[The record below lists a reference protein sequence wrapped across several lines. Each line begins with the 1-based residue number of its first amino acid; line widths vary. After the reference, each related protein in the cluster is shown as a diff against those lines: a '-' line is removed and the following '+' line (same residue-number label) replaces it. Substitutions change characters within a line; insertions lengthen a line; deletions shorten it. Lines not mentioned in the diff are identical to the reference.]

1 MVLINNINIEV
12 KSWDTIDTFKKRI
25 AIKFNT
31 LEKYLIFE
39 KELDIYSAT
48 TKNQVVIDLLKEIET
63 FDNFRL
69 FWEKNSKY
77 LDINEINKYFEL
89 YITFNS
95 KINESLKKTPQEL
108 AVLFLET
115 EKTKIEEKYSVS
127 MNLNLQNIWSNRKLF
142 KKEVE
147 RDIVINGKFLKTFEG
162 IDGESTTT
170 TQFNIDRKIFE
181 VILNTKKFDVYDVF
195 NSIKVNNQIPLVYL
209 NEYYKFMKSFDFTTD
224 EIKVENIKEEDLKD
238 VIIFKLLKKS
248 KSVLFSDILLTYFEN
263 KIKISFD
270 VLVDENIDEQLDS
283 VLAMLQTTRDEII
296 SIEDK
301 VITGDFMIPNQTLN
315 KYVFSDL
322 IFLNNVFK
330 NLGINTLES
339 QYITIKKSNYYLY
352 FDIPGI
358 KLIKV
363 NLTEREVSRKLWST
377 MSEKARKKF
386 KIGSR
391 YIYVK
396 VLSAKNFNEVN
407 VFQNIIKKIFV
418 IYNNEYPKIVNFY
431 SRYIPDFEE
440 EYKEKDLKYTKIKPT
455 SKKIKLTSIDGDI
468 FVKGYGVKCE
478 SKRQPISYTEKE
490 FDEKYPDGLDENLVI
505 TYPKKSQLKPGK
517 IQRKYVCLDRGNY
530 KYPGLL
536 KKNTLSNKDDYSH
549 LPCCFIK
556 EKIRWNE
563 YFNEEEV
570 EDEIIQQRLITTDKI
585 LDNDVEGQLPDELL
599 KLFSIFVKDTKIQ
612 FIRKGVYIG
621 PDSFINCVIEA
632 RGLTSNED
640 GTVKTKEQIFNL
652 IENYRNKFLEENY
665 IALCKQQ
672 LYDIDLDDI
681 KKMIKDKDV
690 YFDPKLFKHII
701 EKEFN
706 INVLI
711 FSRIDENNVDLVLP
725 RHKHFYTNFFSR
737 NDTIIIYEHY
747 NHCEIILKVNKK
759 NKNKVNYTFDYE
771 LDISK
776 EFRKI
781 YNNLHQFYRFNDR
794 ISNPVVQKEITD
806 KVISQ
811 KVDSSGK
818 TRCIKISFKGE
829 ILSLITT
836 PLPQF
841 FVKIEENTFDEYI
854 SNKPSLDLVF
864 IFMTSVLKISYDNIL
879 KITNFNGE
887 ITALKFSQNN
897 INYEI
902 PVKNSGNIPQ
912 TIAIESKI
920 ELERNNNSV
929 FSNFNTLKRFSK
941 HIVQYFIILYSKF
954 LQDNK
959 IDINLINDDK
969 IIEDFITKNIVVNP
983 LYDYGNLY
991 LPIKVFI
998 QQSRIF
1004 SPDLKLILKS
1014 IETQKRLIYILKKS
1028 IRENELKVYLA
1039 SNQKFLENYYDDVD
1053 SFRNESVEQ
1062 VIIKSI
1068 ENVEKWNNDKLINN
1082 MVGSCPSSNKRFL
1095 YNEKIDRNIYLV
1107 QEVSNLYE
1115 FLGNSKVWKSKNINS
1130 LKNIENKGKKLI
1142 KKDEDKFIIIF
1153 SNYECNKLFV
1163 RLANKNSKD
1172 RISPNKLF
1180 VIGNSSNSPV
1190 IRYFSLLSF

>member
-12 KSWDTIDTFKKRI
+12 KEWDTIDTFKKRI
-25 AIKFNT
+25 AMTFNT
-31 LEKYLIFE
+31 LEKYLVFQ

-48 TKNQVVIDLLKEIET
+48 TSNQIVIDLLKEIKNVN
-63 FDNFRL
+63 NFNE

-77 LDINEINKYFEL
+77 LDISKFSEYFEL
-89 YITFNS
+89 YITFNT
-95 KINESLKKTPQEL
+95 KLNDSLKKTPVEL
-108 AVLFLET
+108 AVLVLE
-115 EKTKIEEKYSVS
+115 EQKAKIEEKYSVAI
-127 MNLNLQNIWSNRKLF
+127 NLNITNVWANRKLF
-142 KKEVE
+142 RKNNEK
-147 RDIVINGKFLKTFEG
+147 DIATNGIFLETFDK
-162 IDGESTTT
+162 IDAESMTT

-181 VILNTKKFDVYDVF
+181 VIINTEKFDIYDVF

-209 NEYYKFMKSFDFTTD
+209 NEYYKFMKSFDFNTD

-248 KSVLFSDILLTYFEN
+248 KSVLFSDILLTFFDN

-270 VLVDENIDEQLDS
+270 VLVDENIDEQLDL
-283 VLAMLQTTRDEII
+283 VLEMLKTNREQIV

-322 IFLNNVFK
+322 IFLNNIFK

-339 QYITIKKSNYYLY
+339 QYVTIKKSNYYLY

-363 NLTEREVSRKLWST
+363 NLTEREVTRKLWST

-386 KIGSR
+386 KIGSS

-418 IYNNEYPKIVNFY
+418 IYNNEYSNIVKFY
-431 SRYIPDFEE
+431 SKYIPDFEN
-440 EYKEKDLKYTKIKPT
+440 EYKDKDLKSTKIKKD
-455 SKKIKLTSIDGDI
+455 KKIKLTGIDGDI

-478 SKRQPISYTEKE
+478 SKRQPVSYTEKE

-517 IQRKYVCLDRGNY
+517 IQRKYVCLDKGDY

-536 KKNTLSNKDDYSH
+536 KKNTLSNKNDYSH

-556 EKIRWNE
+556 EKIRWDE
-563 YFNEEEV
+563 YYNEEDKE
-570 EDEIIQQRLITTDKI
+570 EEIIQQRLITTDKI
-585 LDNDVEGQLPDELL
+585 LDNDVEGKIPDELS

-621 PDSFINCVIEA
+621 PSSFLNCVMEA

-640 GTVKTKEQIFNL
+640 GTVKTKEEIFNL
-652 IENYRNKFLEENY
+652 IQNYRNKFLDDNY

-672 LYDIDLDDI
+672 LYDIDLVDI
-681 KKMIKDKDV
+681 QKMIKDKDV

-711 FSRIDENNVDLVLP
+711 FSRIDENNIDLVLP
-725 RHKHFYTNFFSR
+725 RYKHFYTNFFSK

-776 EFRKI
+776 ELRNI
-781 YNNLHQFYRFNDR
+781 YNNLHQFYKFNDR
-794 ISNPVVQKEITD
+794 INNPVVQREITD
-806 KVISQ
+806 LLVSQ

-818 TRCIKISFKGE
+818 TRCIKILFNGQ
-829 ILSLITT
+829 ILNLITT

-854 SNKPSLDLVF
+854 KDKPSLNLVF
-864 IFMTSVLKISYDNIL
+864 SFITSVLKISYDNIL
-879 KITNFNGE
+879 KITNFVGD

-912 TIAIESKI
+912 TIALESNI
-920 ELERNNNSV
+920 ELERNNNSI

-954 LQDNK
+954 LQENN
-959 IDINLINDDK
+959 IDINFINDDNV
-969 IIEDFITKNIVVNP
+969 IEDFITKNISVNP
-983 LYDYGNLY
+983 THDYGNFY

-998 QQSRIF
+998 QQSQIF

-1014 IETQKRLIYILKKS
+1014 VETRKRLTYILKRN

-1039 SNQKFLENYYDDVD
+1039 YNQKFLENYYDDVD
-1053 SFRNESVEQ
+1053 SFRNENTEQ
-1062 VIIKSI
+1062 IIIKSI
-1068 ENVEKWNNDKLINN
+1068 QNVEKWNNDKLINN

-1115 FLGNSKVWKSKNINS
+1115 FLGNSKIWKTKNINS

-1142 KKDEDKFIIIF
+1142 NKDEDKFVIVF
-1153 SNYECNKLFV
+1153 SNYECNKIFV
-1163 RLANKNSKD
+1163 RLANKTSKD

-1180 VIGNSSNSPV
+1180 VIGNSSKSPV
-1190 IRYFSLLSF
+1190 VRYFSLLSF